1 MVEARRHASCRVET
15 CFFTPVNC
23 QDARWEPHYYAPTDN
38 LPHLTPPPPG
48 SSPWWSYRTSDLP
61 RYPGLVWLGDT
72 MTLCNVIMIGP
83 CHWLREGMAPH
94 GWVVLGDT
102 MTGTSTTVNR
112 IVKSKVITAFNGVDW
127 VTVPGVLITHCN
139 TESISL
145 FLAQLV
151 AGVSGQRV
159 MSAMRA
165 VGREEGGAVLA
176 SVVPG
181 DWT

>member
-1 MVEARRHASCRVET
+1 MLSPAPPQISTPAAVCGSDLADWDSGTFTEEWRAAATVDRREREREREKGGISSFAVVEARRHASCRVQT

-112 IVKSKVITAFNGVDW
+112 
-127 VTVPGVLITHCN
+127 
-139 TESISL
+139 
-145 FLAQLV
+145 
-151 AGVSGQRV
+151 
-159 MSAMRA
+159 
-165 VGREEGGAVLA
+165 
-176 SVVPG
+176 
-181 DWT
+181 